1 LLFLPDGNGVNMRK
15 PVAAPVAAR
24 TATLPADN
32 RNQAAIEMVCAALA
46 LAILVLACRIA
57 SFW

>member
-1 LLFLPDGNGVNMRK
+1 MRK
-15 PVAAPVAAR
+15 PAAASVAATKAS
-24 TATLPADN
+24 LPAGRGD
-32 RNQAAIEMVCAALA
+32 QAPIEVVCVALA

>member
-1 LLFLPDGNGVNMRK
+1 MRK
-15 PVAAPVAAR
+15 PTAAAAAT
-24 TATLPADN
+24 TASLPADG
-32 RNQAAIEMVCAALA
+32 RNQAATEMVCAALA